1 MPQRK
6 LHCGGHNDRNVDQT
20 NGHGKPSSCMRTLVW
35 VGVGWGLTVNKPKN
49 TAKSHPFVVT
59 VHGTGLGSNHAH
71 SFPNNGSNWGEGV
84 VMQHLVQ
91 GATEDQMSSTAP
103 VIVQKWERMQKK
115 NAKRDDKHGKIQQKL
130 SLCKTGNSVRTVT
143 M

>member
-1 MPQRK
+1 MFQKFITEFGEDAAEGLAAFLESFVDHWPNREPAALLASNAFHFK
-6 LHCGGHNDRNVDQT
+6 LAET
-20 NGHGKPSSCMRTLVW
+20 KL
-35 VGVGWGLTVNKPKN
+35 LNKIL
-49 TAKSHPFVVT
+49 AFAEELA
-59 VHGTGLGSNHAH
+59 VHQAGLGGNHAH

-115 NAKRDDKHGKIQQKL
+115 NAKRDDKHGKI
-130 SLCKTGNSVRTVT
+130 
-143 M
+143 